1 MGLEKGRA
9 VIGDRR
15 WAVMEGRIRSG
26 PARAVTAVGPE
37 TNILDVAITRLRLL
51 DVLSGKQSYS
61 VGEEE
66 GGRRK
71 EGGGRGGGGGGRRR
85 REEEQQ
91 GSGPLRLLQRS
102 ALHWSKSKVGG
113 AVNDSPAY

>member
-37 TNILDVAITRLRLL
+37 TDILDVAIT
-51 DVLSGKQSYS
+51 
-61 VGEEE
+61 VGDEE

-91 GSGPLRLLQRS
+91 GSGPLRLLLFNIS
-102 ALHWSKSKVGG
+102 SSSFITGCHV
-113 AVNDSPAY
+113 

>member
-37 TNILDVAITRLRLL
+37 TDILDVAITRLRLM

-102 ALHWSKSKVGG
+102 ALH
-113 AVNDSPAY
+113 